1 LPVRPILGLF
11 LANASAKLL
20 PDLKVIYS
28 NSLYRFF
35 PKVVEYLRSAADDTG
50 HWRWLMSYLK
60 DTEAVLVEGW
70 WLS

>member
-1 LPVRPILGLF
+1 MPLKLILGLF

-35 PKVVEYLRSAADDTG
+35 PKAVEHLRSATDDTG
-50 HWRWLMSYLK
+50 IG
-60 DTEAVLVEGW
+60 AG
-70 WLS
+70 